1 MHRAKWNYVVDTLA
15 LVAMVVLAVTG
26 FMIRYKLPP
35 GTSRYLALWGMNR
48 HEWGN
53 IHFWSGVVL
62 LVLLALHVILH
73 WDWIVIMTRGPSS
86 EKARLRVG
94 VALVVVFALVA
105 IAAAPFLVPAERI
118 GDPPGEERGMG
129 VARETPPIEGWMT
142 LQEIEDVTGIASDT
156 LVQSLHLPEDVPLDE
171 QIGRLRQQYDFTMS
185 DVREAVREHME
196 RQ

>member
-26 FMIRYKLPP
+26 FMIRYKLPQ

-48 HEWGN
+48 HEWGS

-94 VALVVVFALVA
+94 VALAVVCALIVVSA
-105 IAAAPFLVPAERI
+105 VPFLVPAERI
-118 GDPPGEERGMG
+118 GDPPGEARGQG
-129 VARETPPIEGWMT
+129 AALEVPPIEGWMT
-142 LQEIEDVTGIASDT
+142 LQEIEAVTGVAGDT
-156 LVQSLHLPEDVPLDE
+156 LVQSLNLPEDVPLDE
-171 QIGRLRQQYDFTMS
+171 QIGRLRQHYDFTMN
-185 DVREAVREHME
+185 DVREAVRVHME
-196 RQ
+196 RE